1 PHGSPHAPET
11 ARFGLH
17 GAIVAGADALRLPVR
32 LSSDGYAVVL
42 EDETTDRL
50 TGTAGSVASLTLKEL
65 RALDF
70 GATFKSSDGKP
81 FQYRARVETLPMLWD
96 ALPAGV
102 WYFVDVKPEADT
114 KRKKALAQQIAKA
127 AVNRGIDARVVVY
140 SNDPVVRGE
149 VRKISGSIIL
159 AADVESGGGASAL
172 QNVDALVVPLEAFLA
187 DPKVG
192 ARVRLG
198 AIVVSPETRF
208 SAEQYDR
215 LRKLATVWGITTNS
229 ILEST
234 QLTRPGWVWVDEKW
248 AQSAAKHEDVNANT
262 WRLGYAK
269 YNPEKF
275 CHVYPDKGLHI
286 EIKPY
291 NKPVATP
298 ATGDAVQDKLSAL
311 TEDSW
316 AALRTWPFYSG
327 GGAGFAPG
335 VRGDFSAEVDIESA
349 SAQQATTVELA
360 AVNVDPAT
368 HIAPWK
374 EVDGKW
380 QPNVPSSFRDKH
392 TFYDPHGAPPFVG
405 VEHDE
410 DDGWRINW
418 NLGTDYDSNQYGKA
432 SGDGKQLKG
441 RMRLDRR
448 GSDWAAFYRPAGLT
462 ALADWI
468 CVGACRNESLNE
480 VVYLRLAGKR
490 WRQEDAAKPDQF
502 VPVIPNHFVFRN
514 FNLTRFKERES

>member
-1 PHGSPHAPET
+1 MILIHDPHRSPHAPET

-32 LSSDGYAVVL
+32 LTSDGYAVVL
-42 EDETTDRL
+42 EDETVERL
-50 TGTAGSVASLTLKEL
+50 TGTKGAVASLTLKEL

-70 GATFKSSDGKP
+70 GATFRMT
-81 FQYRARVETLPMLWD
+81 YRSRVETLPMLFD
-96 ALPAGV
+96 ALPDDV
-102 WYFVDVKPEADT
+102 SYFIDVKPEADT
-114 KRKKALAQQIAKA
+114 KRKKQLAQQIAKA
-127 AVNRGIDARVVVY
+127 AVNRGIDARLVLY
-140 SNDPVVRGE
+140 SNDAVVRAE
-149 VRKISGSIIL
+149 ARRISERILL
-159 AADVESGGGASAL
+159 AADTPES
-172 QNVDALVVPLEAFLA
+172 VDAIVVPLDAFLA
-187 DPKVG
+187 NPKVG
-192 ARVRLG
+192 AQVRLG
-198 AIVVSPETRF
+198 AIVVSPEARF
-208 SAEQYDR
+208 SAEQYER
-215 LRKLATVWGITTNS
+215 LRKFATIWGITTNS

-234 QLTRPGWVWVDEKW
+234 QITRPGWVWVDEKW
-248 AQSAAKHEDVNANT
+248 AQSASKHEDVNANT
-262 WRLGYAK
+262 WRIGYAK

-291 NKPVATP
+291 DKPITAP
-298 ATGDAVQDKLSAL
+298 PTGDPVQDKLGAL

-349 SAQQATTVELA
+349 AAQQATTVELA

-368 HIAPWK
+368 HMAPWK

-380 QPNVPSSFRDKH
+380 QPNVPTSFRDKH

-448 GSDWAAFYRPAGLT
+448 GSDWAAFYRPAGLAAST
-462 ALADWI
+462 DWV
-468 CVGACRNESLNE
+468 CVGACRNESLND

>member
-1 PHGSPHAPET
+1 MILIHDPHRSPHAPET
-11 ARFGLH
+11 ARFGLQ

-42 EDETTDRL
+42 EDETVDRL
-50 TGTAGSVASLTLKEL
+50 AGKKGAVASLTLKEL

-81 FQYRARVETLPMLWD
+81 FPYRARVETLPMLLD
-96 ALPAGV
+96 ALPDDV
-102 WYFVDVKPEADT
+102 WYFIDVKPEADT
-114 KRKKALAQQIAKA
+114 KRRKQLGQQVAKA
-127 AVNRGIDARVVVY
+127 AVNRGIDARLVLY
-140 SNDPVVRGE
+140 SNDATVRAE
-149 VRKISGSIIL
+149 ARKVSDRIAL
-159 AADVESGGGASAL
+159 AADAPDG
-172 QNVDALVVPLEAFLA
+172 VDAIVVSLEQVLA
-187 DPKVG
+187 NPKIG
-192 ARVRLG
+192 APVRLG

-208 SAEQYDR
+208 GAEQYDK
-215 LRKLATVWGITTNS
+215 LRKLATVWGVTTNS
-229 ILEST
+229 ILDSARH
-234 QLTRPGWVWVDEKW
+234 TRPGWVWVDEKW
-248 AQSAAKHEDVNANT
+248 GQSAAKHEDVNANT
-262 WRLGYAK
+262 WRIGYAK

-291 NKPVATP
+291 DKPIVTP
-298 ATGDAVQDKLSAL
+298 PTGDPVKDKLQQL
-311 TEDSW
+311 TEDDW
-316 AALRTWPFYSG
+316 NALRTWPFYSG
-327 GGAGFAPG
+327 GGAGFVPG

-349 SAQQATTVELA
+349 FATQATTVELA

-374 EVDGKW
+374 EVNGKW
-380 QPNVPSSFRDKH
+380 IANVPSSFRDKH

-418 NLGTDYDSNQYGKA
+418 NLGTDYDSNQYGRA

-448 GSDWAAFYRPAGLT
+448 GNEWAAFYRPAGLD
-462 ALADWI
+462 AVADWI
-468 CVGACRNESLNE
+468 CVGACRNDSLND

-514 FNLTRFKERES
+514 FNLTRFVRENG